1 MRPDFLQ
8 PTADDPMP
16 PHMNASERLLLEQ
29 AVAGRRAI
37 VEYGVGGSTA
47 IFARSAAERIVSV
60 DTDPAWIARV
70 SQHPEVARGIADGRM
85 TLAHVDIGP
94 VGSWGRPID
103 ERYRERWPDYARA
116 PWSQIDAATVDFVFV
131 DGRFRVASALTAL
144 LRGGPDLAMLI
155 HDFWSRPA
163 YHDVLRWVSVVA
175 REDSMVLCVPNA
187 RCPEEREQIE
197 STIESAQFNHR

>member
-1 MRPDFLQ
+1 MLFID
-8 PTADDPMP
+8 
-16 PHMNASERLLLEQ
+16 LEAQ
-29 AVAGRRAI
+29 
-37 VEYGVGGSTA
+37 YT
-47 IFARSAAERIVSV
+47 
-60 DTDPAWIARV
+60 
-70 SQHPEVARGIADGRM
+70 
-85 TLAHVDIGP
+85 
-94 VGSWGRPID
+94 
-103 ERYRERWPDYARA
+103 
-116 PWSQIDAATVDFVFV
+116 ATVDFVFV